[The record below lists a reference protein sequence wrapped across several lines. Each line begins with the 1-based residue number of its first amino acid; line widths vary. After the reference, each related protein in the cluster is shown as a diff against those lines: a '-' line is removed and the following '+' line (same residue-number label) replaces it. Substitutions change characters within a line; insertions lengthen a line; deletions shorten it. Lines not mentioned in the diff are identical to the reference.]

1 MDKFKQI
8 SIPVAEGLKIGKI
21 EFIPETPS
29 LVQKVRSN
37 LTHLFSRKT

>member
-1 MDKFKQI
+1 MDKFKQV
-8 SIPVAEGLKIGKI
+8 SIQIAEGFKVGKI